1 MQITQKQLITHLK
14 QILSPLYL
22 LSGDEPLLLQETRDE
37 IIKAAKSHEFSEKET
52 FYIDSGFQIEK
63 LIESVCNGSLFST
76 KKIID
81 IRNAAAKIDTVF
93 ITFLQDYFAHGTN
106 DRVIIIST
114 DKLSAAQQKAE
125 WYELIKQ
132 HGVIIPIWPI
142 RSNELPAWIIERAK
156 EFQLTFSIDVAQ
168 MLAHFSEG
176 NILSAQ
182 QALEKLSVLYPNAA
196 ITREQLITV
205 LFDHA
210 RFGIFDLSESIMT
223 NNPKKIMR
231 ILTRLEQ
238 TGEEPTL
245 VLWAICRK
253 LRENSASD
261 KAKKALQKA
270 ARVDEIIKGARIGNV
285 WQALTELCL

>member
-63 LIESVCNGSLFST
+63 LIESVCNGSLF
-76 KKIID
+76 
-81 IRNAAAKIDTVF
+81 
-93 ITFLQDYFAHGTN
+93 
-106 DRVIIIST
+106 ST

-270 ARVDEIIKGARIGNV
+270 ARVDEIKKGARIGNV